1 MLRRTS
7 VDVDPHRLTG
17 EGKLVHCRDQ
27 EVAEDVLGG
36 FRHLSRGCSHGMTVP
51 ATRTGEESSTA
62 RAVLTSSV
70 PPTAVVL
77 PDIPEQP
84 ADHHPPGGVREGEVL
99 SGISKTHLFRIP
111 VEIQPF

>member
-1 MLRRTS
+1 MRPRSRKVFSAAFVTS
-7 VDVDPHRLTG
+7 LT
-17 EGKLVHCRDQ
+17 
-27 EVAEDVLGG
+27 VAQ
-36 FRHLSRGCSHGMTVP
+36 SIGMTVP

-99 SGISKTHLFRIP
+99 PGDASRA
-111 VEIQPF
+111 